1 MTRCVREARGREHEK
16 NKTVKIDRGY
26 LGATCYLARQEE
38 TVQMFRQVLAQVGVH
53 LKPTG
58 NFAATNSAL
67 SKPMF
72 DRLSSLPGQRHI
84 ERTAHDRGGNNGE
97 EKTQHGA

>member
-1 MTRCVREARGREHEK
+1 M
-16 NKTVKIDRGY
+16 
-26 LGATCYLARQEE
+26 
-38 TVQMFRQVLAQVGVH
+38 LAQVGVH

-58 NFAATNSAL
+58 NLAGVTNFVL
-67 SKPMF
+67 DKPML